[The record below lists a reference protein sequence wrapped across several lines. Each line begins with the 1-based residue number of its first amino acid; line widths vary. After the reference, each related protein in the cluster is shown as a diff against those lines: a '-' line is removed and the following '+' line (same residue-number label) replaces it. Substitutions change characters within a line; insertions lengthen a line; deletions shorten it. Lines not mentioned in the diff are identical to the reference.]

1 MTVGICFIWEIIEF
15 RGSNHKQTKVIKVK
29 DETNAAYDLPSF
41 TGNEFRFLSG
51 KLNRRELLLFLTGR
65 DPDAMNQVVGAFVH
79 FFRNTKKK
87 DKPKE

>member
-1 MTVGICFIWEIIEF
+1 M
-15 RGSNHKQTKVIKVK
+15 K
-29 DETNAAYDLPSF
+29 DETNAAYDFPSF

-65 DPDAMNQVVGAFVH
+65 DPDAMNKIVGAFVH
-79 FFRNTKKK
+79 FFGNTKKK

>member
-1 MTVGICFIWEIIEF
+1 MTASICFLEELKEV
-15 RGSNHKQTKVIKVK
+15 RGSNHKQEKVIKVK
-29 DETNAAYDLPSF
+29 NETNAAYDLPSF

-65 DPDAMNQVVGAFVH
+65 DPDAMNKVVGAFVH

>member
-1 MTVGICFIWEIIEF
+1 MKGEI
-15 RGSNHKQTKVIKVK
+15 NV
-29 DETNAAYDLPSF
+29 AYELPSF

-65 DPDAMNQVVGAFVH
+65 DPDAMNKVVGALVH